1 MVMNKFLL
9 LIITFALS
17 VGAFAQEKALTQQE
31 YVRLLYRLDKNIA
44 EKAQLTETVRQ
55 RGIDFVLT
63 DGLRSLTRTKSRND
77 MELRSALEEADRRRK
92 DPTAAQ
98 PPSPAEAAEILEK
111 ARENTLAAV
120 DEMPDFVVKQ
130 LIQRAAAYAGTGT
143 FRNLDRLVVAVSYR
157 ASGEEEYRVLSVNG
171 APKPAP
177 EAKGSYEEV
186 GGTSS
191 TGEFVTMLATIFKPE
206 NNTRF
211 TAIDTDTIRERRA
224 VMYDFEIGRDMAKQ
238 RITATGANSQT
249 TITGIK
255 GRVWIDRDIFR
266 VLRIES
272 AATEIPADF
281 PITSAK
287 RVIDYDWATIS
298 EERYLLP
305 MLSDVRLTHR
315 GGRDLF
321 ESRNVI
327 RFRDYQKF
335 GTDVIIREEDD
346 EVLVDQP

>member
-1 MVMNKFLL
+1 MKRLVLLVITLMV
-9 LIITFALS
+9 A
-17 VGAFAQEKALTQQE
+17 VGTFAQERPLTQQE

-44 EKAQLTETVRQ
+44 EKADLTESVRR

-63 DGLRSLTRTKSRND
+63 TGLKSLTRTKSRND
-77 MELRSALEEADRRRK
+77 QELRSALEEADRRRQ

-98 PPSPAEAAEILEK
+98 PPTPAEAADLLEK
-111 ARENTLAAV
+111 ARTNTLAAV

-171 APKPAP
+171 TPKPAP
-177 EAKGSYEEV
+177 DAKSSYEEV

-206 NNTRF
+206 NKTRF
-211 TAIDTDTIRERRA
+211 TAIDTATIRERRA
-224 VMYDFEIGRDMAKQ
+224 VMYDFEIDRDMANQ
-238 RITATGANSQT
+238 RITAAGANSQT

-272 AATEIPADF
+272 SATEIPADF

-287 RVIDYDWATIS
+287 RIIDYDWAIIS
-298 EERYLLP
+298 DERYLLP
-305 MLSDVRLTHR
+305 IISDVRLTHR

-335 GTDVIIREEDD
+335 GTDVIIREDDD
-346 EVLVDQP
+346 EVLADQP